1 MAHIQQLSF
10 IKTIAQHL
18 TSDYSDV
25 KILEIGSYD
34 VNGSVRKYFLDSN
47 YLGTDLIEGPSVD
60 LVADGHLLTIKIIHM
75 KLQFLVN
82 VLNTIHIG
90 LRLL

>member
-34 VNGSVRKYFLDSN
+34 VNGSVRKSII
-47 YLGTDLIEGPSVD
+47 GE
-60 LVADGHLLTIKIIHM
+60 LTKINRKSIKMGKSEI
-75 KLQFLVN
+75 Q
-82 VLNTIHIG
+82 NTKEKQI
-90 LRLL
+90 